1 MREIAK
7 EKSNGKL
14 TERIYREF
22 DARFCSLPETPPLA
36 TGNYWK
42 FPGIQTGDFG
52 LRGQHLL
59 SHLSQS
65 VWERASQTGNNSI
78 S

>member
-7 EKSNGKL
+7 EKSNGKS

-22 DARFCSLPETPPLA
+22 DTRFCSLPETPPLA

-52 LRGQHLL
+52 
-59 SHLSQS
+59 
-65 VWERASQTGNNSI
+65 
-78 S
+78 

>member
-36 TGNYWK
+36 TGNSREFK
-42 FPGIQTGDFG
+42 PEI
-52 LRGQHLL
+52 
-59 SHLSQS
+59 S
-65 VWERASQTGNNSI
+65 VKRTAPPITLVSERLGKSFSNG
-78 S
+78 

>member
-7 EKSNGKL
+7 EKSNGKS

-22 DARFCSLPETPPLA
+22 DTRFPETPPLA

-52 LRGQHLL
+52 
-59 SHLSQS
+59 
-65 VWERASQTGNNSI
+65 
-78 S
+78 

>member
-22 DARFCSLPETPPLA
+22 DARFCSLPETLPLA
-36 TGNYWK
+36 TRNSWK

-52 LRGQHLL
+52 
-59 SHLSQS
+59 
-65 VWERASQTGNNSI
+65 
-78 S
+78 

>member
-1 MREIAK
+1 MIRKLTGKSLGKSVNCLIFKTIKPKMREIAK

-22 DARFCSLPETPPLA
+22 DARFCSLPETLPLA
-36 TGNYWK
+36 TRNSWK

-52 LRGQHLL
+52 
-59 SHLSQS
+59 
-65 VWERASQTGNNSI
+65 
-78 S
+78 